1 MVTHSKRTDSQH
13 TKTCHITGLS
23 RHRIGVDGTGVTTL
37 VAFHGCPLNCKYCL
51 NPQALSAGGVW
62 KSFTPEELYKTVRQD
77 DLYFRATRGGI
88 TFGGGEPLLSCKEI
102 LHLIHI
108 CKENNKNW
116 KFNIETSL
124 NVPRVFVEVTDSVID
139 HWIVDIKDMNPEI
152 YKAYTG
158 KDNLQVITNLQHLID
173 RKAKITVRVPLI
185 PSFNTEADVEKS
197 MAILRKMGVNDIDRF
212 SYIIKHH

>member
-1 MVTHSKRTDSQH
+1 M
-13 TKTCHITGLS
+13 KTSHLIGIS

-37 VAFHGCPLNCKYCL
+37 VAFHGCPLRCKYCL
-51 NPQALSAGGVW
+51 NPKALSPRGVW
-62 KSFTPEELYKTVRQD
+62 KRLTPEELYNYVKQD
-77 DLYFRATRGGI
+77 DLYFRATGGGV

-102 LHLIHI
+102 LHLHKI
-108 CKENNKNW
+108 CRDKGHDW
-116 KFNIETSL
+116 RITIETSL
-124 NVPRVFVEVTDSVID
+124 NVPKVFVEALYGIVH

-158 KDNLQVITNLQHLID
+158 EDNRQVIENIQLLID

-185 PSFNTEADVEKS
+185 PSFNTEADVDNS
-197 MAILRKMGVNDIDRF
+197 IAILQKMGVRDIDRF